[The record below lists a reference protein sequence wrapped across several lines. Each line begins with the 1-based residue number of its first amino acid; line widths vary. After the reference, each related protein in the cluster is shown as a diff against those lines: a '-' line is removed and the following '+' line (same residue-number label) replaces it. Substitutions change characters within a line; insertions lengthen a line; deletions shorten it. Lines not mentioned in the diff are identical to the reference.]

1 MFKVWSQSRKRC
13 ILPCTYRHV
22 RTHTHTHF
30 WCAHACIHSCIYIDS
45 HIYRILYIYDW
56 LYVYFTYPTCSG
68 NTGIGWY
75 RSHQIIKR
83 LVRNSCA
90 YNCICWLIFWSWS
103 CADSFPQRPQHIFL
117 AAILVIVKT
126 FTTGI
131 LRCMNEEKGL
141 PLTRQKESR
150 SSSPTLG
157 PKANKNNAN
166 ASTITKA
173 AGNARSNHRYCE
185 SGQAR
190 QTNRNKLFCIVCI
203 WFRKRYPN

>member
-1 MFKVWSQSRKRC
+1 MIDYMC
-13 ILPCTYRHV
+13 IL
-22 RTHTHTHF
+22 
-30 WCAHACIHSCIYIDS
+30 
-45 HIYRILYIYDW
+45 HIPLVQETLALDGTGRIKLSSASFATAVHIIAYVDW
-56 LYVYFTYPTCSG
+56 F
-68 NTGIGWY
+68 
-75 RSHQIIKR
+75 
-83 LVRNSCA
+83 
-90 YNCICWLIFWSWS
+90 FWSWS

-203 WFRKRYPN
+203 WFTKRYPN